1 MRLLAVVAAVTFGLA
16 ACSDGGG
23 SGADPTVPTSGST
36 SSTVSRVEGLDVSV
50 VPERIDEAY
59 LNAVLAALD
68 AVDGE
73 ATRIIVR
80 TKRFPPEAAD
90 LLNAIYS
97 DEALESEAEV
107 WFEAIGRDPEL
118 GGLKPDPGRRITT
131 VERIISATP
140 ACVWMA
146 VKRDYSQTDLDPGPH
161 RTEYV
166 ALHPLDR
173 TNDPGGR
180 NPTPWMITTDG
191 FRSDGSEPANP
202 CEG

>member
-1 MRLLAVVAAVTFGLA
+1 MRLLAVVVAVTFGLA

-36 SSTVSRVEGLDVSV
+36 SSRVEGLDVSV

-97 DEALESEAEV
+97 DEEFARQAELWFASLSHDPALAGIRPEPGPRKSTV
-107 WFEAIGRDPEL
+107 DRAIDIS
-118 GGLKPDPGRRITT
+118 PG
-131 VERIISATP
+131 
-140 ACVWMA
+140 CVWMA
-146 VKRDYSQTDLDPGPH
+146 IRRDYSAVNFVPGPEET
-161 RTEYV
+161 RYL
-166 ALHPLDR
+166 ALQPLDR
-173 TNDPGGR
+173 SNDPKQR
-180 NPTPWMITTDG
+180 NATPWMITYDG
-191 FRSDGSEPANP
+191 LLDDETEPSKP
-202 CEG
+202 C